1 MSLTKVTF
9 SMIDGAP
16 LNVFDFGAV
25 GDGVADDTIALQT
38 AITYAFNNKV
48 GTVFVPQGTYN
59 ISKPLYLWGS
69 DNYIRS
75 GVQLVGSG
83 IDSTV
88 IKKTNNATPGDGSW
102 NAAIDAVI
110 ILSPYPANTTGVQI
124 PSGNYNPAIID
135 MTIQGN
141 SGTPNTYGVYTKD
154 DFGQVKMERLCIL
167 GTDTCFRTDANMWL
181 SSFRNISLHPV
192 TNGFWM
198 NKSGTSID
206 LTDVYVLGGSGV
218 GFNLQALYSTA
229 NAIAVEGFTGT
240 PVIIRFSN
248 WTINGLGIECAAATG
263 PAVLVLNGSNVILN
277 TPLILAPSAFS
288 CGDGCKVMVNGAQ
301 LGDEFAP
308 AARTGYLWFVAG
320 GGDLSIL
327 NLINYDTHATAN
339 TGFAMVTDLSGTAPF
354 TVTKLKIDTPYATT
368 SLEING
374 GSSSNASNAVI
385 VKNSSGTQ
393 LFQVRN
399 DGVFWTGLAAAS
411 PYNNTSASAANLGV
425 DSSGILYRSTS
436 SLKYKENVQDAVHG
450 LAEVLQLRS
459 VIYEGKAETDSG
471 KTFGGLI
478 AEEVHDAG
486 LTEFVMYAEDGS
498 PDAIAYGQMVALLV
512 KAVQELKA
520 EFDVYKASHS

>member
-16 LNVFDFGAV
+16 LNVFDFGAT
-25 GDGVADDTIALQT
+25 GDGVTDDTTALQT
-38 AITYAFNNKV
+38 AITYAFNNKI
-48 GTVFVPQGTYN
+48 GTVYLPKGTYN
-59 ISKPLYLWGS
+59 ISKPLYVWGS

-75 GVQLVGSG
+75 GVQLVGEG
-83 IDSTV
+83 VDSTV
-88 IKKTNNATPGDGSW
+88 IKKTNNATPNDGSW
-102 NAAIDAVI
+102 NAAIDAVVI
-110 ILSPYPANTTGVQI
+110 ISPYPANTTGVQI
-124 PSGNYNPAIID
+124 PSGTYNPALID
-135 MTIQGN
+135 MSIQGY
-141 SGTPNTYGVYTKD
+141 STTPNTYGIYTKD

-198 NKSGTSID
+198 GRSGTSID

-240 PVIIRFSN
+240 PVIIRFAN

-263 PAVLVLNGSNVILN
+263 PAVQVLNGSNVVLN
-277 TPLILAPSAFS
+277 TPLILAPSAFL
-288 CGDGCKVMVNGAQ
+288 CGDNCKMMVNGAQ

-308 AARTGYLWFVAG
+308 SARTGYLWFVAG
-320 GGDLSIL
+320 SGALSII
-327 NLINYDTHATAN
+327 NLINYDTFATAN
-339 TGFAMVTDLSGTAPF
+339 TGFAMVTDFAGVAPF
-354 TVTKLKIDTPYATT
+354 T
-368 SLEING
+368 INRLLVNAI
-374 GSSSNASNAVI
+374 GSSNTDTAVEYF
-385 VKNSSGTQ
+385 NSSSQQ
-393 LFQVRN
+393 LFRVRG
-399 DGVFWTGLAAAS
+399 DGLILTGLAAGS
-411 PYNNTSASAANLGV
+411 PYNFTSASAANLGV
-425 DSSGILYRSTS
+425 DSGGILYRSTS

-450 LAEVLQLRS
+450 LAEVLRLRS
-459 VIYEGKAETDSG
+459 VTYKGKAETDSG

-478 AEEVHDAG
+478 AEEVHEAG

-520 EFDVYKASHS
+520 EFDAYKTSHP